1 MGVSAA
7 TSRSLCLVLNLY
19 RGSSRLPHQPYSD
32 VMTNL
37 TLRPCWATRLV
48 GCVPGVKPRA
58 ESLNRFAVNPTD
70 SWAKSS
76 YAFGVADLSPLTT
89 VSGVISETPC
99 LVRW

>member
-1 MGVSAA
+1 MGVRCRDIKENGAF
-7 TSRSLCLVLNLY
+7 VLPEIYN
-19 RGSSRLPHQPYSD
+19 RRSSRLPHQPYSD

-37 TLRPCWATRLV
+37 TLRPFWATRLV

-89 VSGVISETPC
+89 VSGVISETP
-99 LVRW
+99 